1 MKKKLTPLFVSILLF
16 IPGLILH
23 GRTVWLSP
31 VLCTV
36 SYLLIGGKVLL
47 KAAKN
52 IRRGH
57 IFDENFLMCVATLGA
72 FAIRE
77 FPEAAAVM
85 LFYQIGERF
94 EHYAVDK
101 SRRSIAELMDI
112 RPDWARLYRDGVE
125 QEVDPEQIEIGDLIR
140 VQPGEKIPLDGVVT
154 AGTAALD
161 TKALTGEPMPRQVQ
175 VGDDVISGCINLDG
189 VLTIRVTKPFG
200 ESTVSKILDLVENAA
215 GQKAKH
221 ETFISRF
228 AAVYTP
234 VVVGAA
240 VLLAVL
246 PPLLIPGQAFS
257 DWIGRALNF
266 LVVSCPCALVISV
279 PLTFFGGIGGASKKG
294 ILVKGGNFLEA
305 LAKTDSVVL
314 DKTGTLTKGE
324 FAVQEVCPVGMTKE
338 ELLHFTASAECFS
351 SHPIAKALLSASP
364 LPVDPSTVTDITET
378 AGFGITATVSGKQVL
393 IGNEKHLQKAG
404 LVVPSAEGI
413 GTIVYVAVG
422 GRFAG
427 HIRIADVIKPE
438 AVDAIN
444 RLKKM
449 RVRRTVML
457 TGDALPAARAVA
469 DTVGIDTVYAEL
481 LPTDKLEHLEGV
493 LKTAPPGGRVVF
505 VGDGINDAPVLAR
518 ADIGIAMG
526 GLGADAAI
534 EAADIVIMTD
544 EVSRVATVI
553 GIARKTMRIVRQNI
567 VFAIGIK
574 VAVLI
579 LSACG
584 LVGMWAAVFADVG
597 VSVLAILNALRML
610 K

>member
-1 MKKKLTPLFVSILLF
+1 MKKKLTPLIVSILLF

-266 LVVSCPCALVISV
+266 LVVSCPCALVNSV

-305 LAKTDSVVL
+305 LAKTDSVMM

-351 SHPIAKALLSASP
+351 SHPIAKALLSAAL

-438 AVDAIN
+438 AIDAIS

-457 TGDALPAARAVA
+457 TGDALPTARAVA

-481 LPTDKLEHLEGV
+481 LPTDKLEHLEGIF
-493 LKTAPPGGRVVF
+493 KTTPPGGRVVF

-518 ADIGIAMG
+518 ADVGIAMG

-584 LVGMWAAVFADVG
+584 LVGMWAAVFTDVG

>member
-1 MKKKLTPLFVSILLF
+1 MKKKLTPLLVSILLF

-72 FAIRE
+72 FAIGE
-77 FPEAAAVM
+77 FPEATAVM

-324 FAVQEVCPVGMTKE
+324 FAVQEVCPVGITKE

-351 SHPIAKALLSASP
+351 SHPIARALLSASS

-481 LPTDKLEHLEGV
+481 LPTDKLEHLEGI
-493 LKTAPPGGRVVF
+493 LKTTPPGGRVMF

-518 ADIGIAMG
+518 ADVGIAMG